1 MDAEDDRT
9 LIDPRANPWAMLAAL
24 PLFSGLP
31 KSVVDEAVA
40 GLEWLS
46 LPGGRVL
53 FEAGSPADAVY
64 FVVSGCLGAYGP
76 GASWTDIHMPPEQAV
91 QAHRD
96 LRARRLFPVH
106 WATFNLAYHA
116 WDEPIRRTVAAA
128 REAGVALVTPRLG
141 EWVDADRAFASRAW
155 WEGVR

>member
-1 MDAEDDRT
+1 MAFQIRSSSLRSVTLMNGNSSGRASACYRRAAVDAEDDRT
-9 LIDPRANPWAMLAAL
+9 QIDPRANPWAMLAAL

-31 KSVVDEAVA
+31 KTVVDEAVT

-76 GASWTDIHMPPEQAV
+76 GGEMVGRIAAGEAV
-91 QAHRD
+91 GEMGIIVS
-96 LRARRLFPVH
+96 RAR
-106 WATFNLAYHA
+106 T
-116 WDEPIRRTVAAA
+116 
-128 REAGVALVTPRLG
+128 
-141 EWVDADRAFASRAW
+141 AS
-155 WEGVR
+155 V